1 MSIFDNV
8 VFPKAK
14 RSTFDLSHERT
25 QSLEFGKL
33 TPFLC
38 EDVLPGDIWSCSVD
52 NLIRAMPMSAP
63 LMDKVDISFHYFF
76 VPYRLVWDDWE
87 VFITG
92 GEDGMAQPILPFS
105 IGDLVGGELSTGSLS
120 DYLGLQFP
128 VENQAVRFNCLA
140 HRAYYTIWNEWYRDV
155 NLQEEVLVSKASGYD
170 ETTAQELEGGM
181 GALMNRNYRKDYFT
195 SALPWTQRGPQA
207 SVAPNITRPVDIKGA
222 YGVAKVKSAYSDDSS
237 QWPQATFLGT
247 FGEEVGDGDDQNLAV
262 LREDFTKYGEARIDP
277 NGTLIIDDEDFTKNV
292 NIDINNLRR
301 AIALQRF
308 LETNARAGSR
318 PQDQLLARWGVYA
331 SDVRLQRPQFLGGST
346 QPMTISE
353 VLQTS
358 QTTEDSD
365 LGDMAG
371 HGISASRS
379 KHVRFYAK
387 EHGLIMGL
395 CSVMPRASYSQGCRR
410 FFGKND
416 KFDFAM
422 PEFANLGEQPVFN
435 SEIWAGGITSLND
448 ESGVFGYQSRYAEYK
463 FIPNTVHGAMRTE
476 SFVPWTLTRKF
487 ENLPTLSGEFIDV
500 DNEEENLG
508 RIFPVN
514 DEPTQFILLLR
525 NNIKAIRKLPKHV
538 IPTL

>member
-87 VFITG
+87 DFITG
-92 GEDGMAQPILPFS
+92 GEDGTAQPILPFS
-105 IGDLVGGELSTGSLS
+105 VGELSGRELNISSLS

-128 VENQAVRFNCLA
+128 VEFQSVRFNCLA

-155 NLQEEVLVSKASGYD
+155 NLQDEITVSKTSGFD
-170 ETTAQELEGGM
+170 DVTAQDIGGM
-181 GALMNRNYRKDYFT
+181 GVLMNRNYRKDYFT

-207 SVAPNITRPVDIKGA
+207 SVAPNVTSPIEITGT
-222 YGVAKVKSAYSDDSS
+222 YGVAKVKAAGASNGN
-237 QWPQATFLGT
+237 WPNYTELGT
-247 FGEEVGDGDDQNLAV
+247 FKEQVDGSDVQYLKALNHDGTT
-262 LREDFTKYGEARIDP
+262 FSEARIDP
-277 NGTLIIDDEDFTKNV
+277 NGTLVLDDEGFQNSV

-379 KHVRFYAK
+379 KHIRFYAK

-435 SEIWAGGITSLND
+435 SEIWAGGTTSLND

>member
-76 VPYRLVWDDWE
+76 VPYRLVWEDWE
-87 VFITG
+87 DFITG
-92 GEDGMAQPILPFS
+92 GEDGTAQPILPFS
-105 IGDLVGGELSTGSLS
+105 IGDLIGNELSTGSLS

-155 NLQEEVLVSKASGYD
+155 NLQEEVSVNKASGYD
-170 ETTAQELEGGM
+170 ETTAQELVGGM
-181 GALMNRNYRKDYFT
+181 GHLMNRNYRKDYFT

-207 SVAPNITRPVDIKGA
+207 SVAPNLTDSVNIIGRK
-222 YGVAKVKSAYSDDSS
+222 GVAKIKRADSNTDE
-237 QWPQATFLGT
+237 WINATELATFK
-247 FGEEVGDGDDQNLAV
+247 EEVDGSDAQYLKA
-262 LREDFTKYGEARIDP
+262 LRPDSVTYTEARLDP
-277 NGTLIIDDEDFTKNV
+277 NGTLIIDNEEFQNNV

-346 QPMTISE
+346 QPLTISE

-358 QTTEDSD
+358 QTTADSD

-379 KHVRFYAK
+379 KRVRFYAK
-387 EHGLIMGL
+387 EHGIIMGL

-500 DNEEENLG
+500 DNDEENLG

-514 DEPTQFILLLR
+514 DEPTQFILMLR
-525 NNIKAIRKLPKHV
+525 NNIKAVRKLPKHV

>member
-14 RSTFDLSHERT
+14 RSTFNLSHERT

-33 TPFLC
+33 IPFLS

-87 VFITG
+87 DFITG
-92 GEDGMAQPILPFS
+92 GEDGTAQPILPFS
-105 IGDLVGGELSTGSLS
+105 VGGLRGGELNIGSLS

-128 VENQAVRFNCLA
+128 VEDNAVRFNCLA

-155 NLQEEVLVSKASGYD
+155 NLQEEIYVNKASGFD
-170 ETTAQELEGGM
+170 DTTAEEIGGL
-181 GALMNRNYRKDYFT
+181 GTLMNRNYRKDYFT

-207 SVAPNITRPVDIKGA
+207 SVAPNLTETLQVKGT
-222 YGVAKVKSAYSDDSS
+222 YGVAQVKYASNDSS
-237 QWPQATFLGT
+237 QNWPIQSSLGT
-247 FGEEVGDGDDQNLAV
+247 YRVELDGSDDQELKIIANDGNFLSA
-262 LREDFTKYGEARIDP
+262 ARIDP
-277 NGTLIIDDEDFTKNV
+277 NGTLIIDDEEFQNNV

-331 SDVRLQRPQFLGGST
+331 SDVRLQRPQFLGGSS
-346 QPMTISE
+346 QPLTISE

-358 QTTEDSD
+358 QTTADSD

-371 HGISASRS
+371 HGISASSS
-379 KHVRFYAK
+379 KRVRFYAK
-387 EHGLIMGL
+387 EHGIIMGL
-395 CSVMPRASYSQGCRR
+395 VSVMPRASYSQGCRR

-422 PEFANLGEQPVFN
+422 PEFANLGEQPVYN

-500 DNEEENLG
+500 DNDEENLG

-525 NNIKAIRKLPKHV
+525 NNIKAVRKLPKHV